1 MVHLPGGGHF
11 RLDFAYVEVK
21 LAIEI
26 DGPHHRLPE
35 VQARDAR
42 RDRRLARLGWH
53 VMRFSEEVVTY
64 RPWTVVGDIHRKL
77 IELGMSTQR
86 VPQRLPDR

>member
-1 MVHLPGGGHF
+1 
-11 RLDFAYVEVK
+11 VK

-35 VQARDAR
+35 VRARDVR
-42 RDRRLARLGWH
+42 RDRRLEGLGWQ
-53 VMRFSEEVVTY
+53 VMRFSEEAVAY

-77 IELGMSTQR
+77 IELGISTQR